1 MTEQVQFP
9 KTILA
14 GVSEFGGILA
24 VIKVV
29 TMVMQWINRRQFEKK
44 VTKFMQKEKAKAE
57 ELQESIAPLESR
69 RASDIYRRKTFN
81 IQDEENCVSDSL
93 LYKST
98 TLPQKSLPTADE
110 GDIKKRYSI
119 EMFEEL
125 IQTVSILKQ
134 ELSNLKTVV
143 TQLS

>member
-1 MTEQVQFP
+1 MTEHVQFP
-9 KTILA
+9 KSILS
-14 GVSEFGGILA
+14 GVSKFGGILA
-24 VIKVV
+24 VINVV

-57 ELQESIAPLESR
+57 ELHESNVPLESS

-81 IQDEENCVSDSL
+81 IQEEENSVSDSL
-93 LYKST
+93 LHKST
-98 TLPQKSLPTADE
+98 TLPQLSLASADE

-134 ELSNLKTVV
+134 DLINR
-143 TQLS
+143 